1 MTMTTAMK
9 QINLARADCVR
20 SCPANRKRLPHARRS
35 TIFCA
40 ALAAAFALAG
50 CGGATENANKMTSF
64 STAESAASRAELFS
78 LPADQMA
85 HIQIYTVTQ
94 GPLERVLRLS
104 GAVAYNGFL
113 TTPVI
118 TQVGGPVSRIV
129 VTPGEHVTANQPML
143 YVASPDYSLTRSTYI
158 KARDAFQLADKF
170 YKRAQDLYAHQA
182 IAQAD
187 LEQAESNRTQAEA
200 DLQSS
205 EQAIRVLGIP
215 NPEST
220 LTASPSAELPL
231 LAPLAGE
238 VVERLCSPGELLQ
251 AGGTQCFTLS
261 DMNSVWVLVNV
272 YQNDIAY
279 VHVGEDV
286 TIDNETYPGVVRGKI
301 QYVAPAL
308 DPTTRTLQARI
319 EANNPGERLKRDM
332 YVTAEVHAGTIPN
345 AIFVPDAAVLRDTDN
360 MPYVYL
366 QTGANQFARRMVT
379 LGDSNGGKTQVQTGL
394 AGGDKVVGDG
404 SLFLQFQNSLQR

>member
-1 MTMTTAMK
+1 
-9 QINLARADCVR
+9 
-20 SCPANRKRLPHARRS
+20 
-35 TIFCA
+35 
-40 ALAAAFALAG
+40 
-50 CGGATENANKMTSF
+50 
-64 STAESAASRAELFS
+64 
-78 LPADQMA
+78 
-85 HIQIYTVTQ
+85 VTKGQ
-94 GPLERVLRLS
+94 PL
-104 GAVAYNGFL
+104 
-113 TTPVI
+113 
-118 TQVGGPVSRIV
+118 
-129 VTPGEHVTANQPML
+129 L
-143 YVASPDYSLTRSTYI
+143 YVTSPDYSLTRSAYI
-158 KARDAFQLADKF
+158 KARDALQLADKF
-170 YKRAQDLYAHQA
+170 YKRAQDLFAHQA

-215 NPEST
+215 NPESV
-220 LTASPSAELPL
+220 LTAPPAAELPL

-238 VVERLCSPGELLQ
+238 IVERLCSPGQLLQ

-261 DMNSVWVLVNV
+261 DMNSVWVLVNI

-286 TIDNETYPGVVRGKI
+286 TIDNETYPGVMRGKI

-319 EANNPGERLKRDM
+319 EASNPAERLKKDM

-345 AIFVPDAAVLRDTDN
+345 ALSVPDAAVLRDTEN
-360 MPYVYL
+360 MPYVYI
-366 QTGANQFARRMVT
+366 QTGGNQFARRMVT
-379 LGDSNGGKTQVQTGL
+379 LGESQSGKTQILTGL
-394 AGGDKVVGDG
+394 QAGDKIVGDG

>member
-1 MTMTTAMK
+1 MKTTRNGVTRIR
-9 QINLARADCVR
+9 QLAAA
-20 SCPANRKRLPHARRS
+20 SARRS
-35 TIFCA
+35 IISCA
-40 ALAAAFALAG
+40 ALAGALALAG
-50 CGGATENANKMTSF
+50 CGGAGENANKMTSF
-64 STAESAASRAELFS
+64 STAESAASQAELFS
-78 LPADQMA
+78 LPADQMS
-85 HIQIYTVTQ
+85 HIQIYTVATA
-94 GPLERVLRLS
+94 PLERTLRLS
-104 GAVAYNGFL
+104 GAVAYNGYL

-129 VTPGEHVTANQPML
+129 VTPGEHVTKGQPLL
-143 YVASPDYSLTRSTYI
+143 YVTSPDYSLTRSAYI

-170 YKRAQDLYAHQA
+170 YKRAQDLFAHQA

-187 LEQAESNRTQAEA
+187 LDQAESNRTQAEA

-215 NPEST
+215 NPESV
-220 LTASPSAELPL
+220 LTAPPAAELPL

-261 DMNSVWVLVNV
+261 DMNSVWVLVNI
-272 YQNDIAY
+272 YQNDIAN

-319 EANNPGERLKRDM
+319 EASNPGERLKKDM
-332 YVTAEVHAGTIPN
+332 YVTAEVRAGTIPN
-345 AIFVPDAAVLRDTDN
+345 ALSVPDAAVLRDTEN
-360 MPYVYL
+360 MPYVYI
-366 QTGANQFARRMVT
+366 QTGGNQFARRMVT
-379 LGDSNGGKTQVQTGL
+379 LGESLAGKTQIVAGL
-394 AGGDKVVGDG
+394 QAGDKIVGDG